1 MDINNFPIVYAP
13 LPIIKTWVDDD
24 TGLKMKKVLCYIT
37 EKCYLISEIKKYGY
51 KTISEIDGKVYEE
64 KATQKT
70 YEVVFFRR
78 IDSNDIIRE
87 QQPDIYND
95 SVSNSNKVN
104 FLSDSKDLCNE
115 MTEYLNQNIL
125 NNLLNNNNN
134 AFSQEKIKNNFYD
147 CLNSYKVRLSLDEY
161 EMGR

>member
-1 MDINNFPIVYAP
+1 MDVNNFPIAYAP

-24 TGLKMKKVLCYIT
+24 TGLKMKKILCYVT
-37 EKCYLISEIKKYGY
+37 EKCYLISEIKTYGY
-51 KTISEIDGKVYEE
+51 KTISEVDGKIYEDNI
-64 KATQKT
+64 TQKT
-70 YEVVFFRR
+70 YEVVYFRR

-87 QQPDIYND
+87 QQPNIYND

-115 MTEYLNQNIL
+115 MTEYLNQIIL
-125 NNLLNNNNN
+125 NNLLNNNN

>member
-1 MDINNFPIVYAP
+1 
-13 LPIIKTWVDDD
+13 
-24 TGLKMKKVLCYIT
+24 MKKILCYVT
-37 EKCYLISEIKKYGY
+37 EKCYLISEIKTYGY
-51 KTISEIDGKVYEE
+51 KTISEVDGKIYEE
-64 KATQKT
+64 NITQKT
-70 YEVVFFRR
+70 YEVVYFRR

-87 QQPDIYND
+87 QQPNIYND

-115 MTEYLNQNIL
+115 MTEYLNQIIL
-125 NNLLNNNNN
+125 NNLLNNN

>member
-1 MDINNFPIVYAP
+1 MIDTSNFPVMYAP

-24 TGLKMKKVLCYIT
+24 TGLKRKKILCYVT
-37 EKCYLISEIKKYGY
+37 EKCYLISEIKTYGY
-51 KTISEIDGKVYEE
+51 KTISEVDGKIYEE
-64 KATQKT
+64 NITQKT
-70 YEVVFFRR
+70 YEVVYFRR

-87 QQPDIYND
+87 QQPNIYND

-115 MTEYLNQNIL
+115 MTEYLNQTIL
-125 NNLLNNNNN
+125 NNLLKNNN

>member
-1 MDINNFPIVYAP
+1 MDVNNFPIVYAP

-24 TGLKMKKVLCYIT
+24 TGLKMKKILCYVT
-37 EKCYLISEIKKYGY
+37 EKCYLISEIKIYGY
-51 KTISEIDGKVYEE
+51 KTISEVDGKIYEE
-64 KATQKT
+64 NITQKT
-70 YEVVFFRR
+70 YEVVYFRR

-87 QQPDIYND
+87 QQPNIYND

-115 MTEYLNQNIL
+115 MTEYLNQIIL
-125 NNLLNNNNN
+125 NNLLNNNN

>member
-1 MDINNFPIVYAP
+1 
-13 LPIIKTWVDDD
+13 
-24 TGLKMKKVLCYIT
+24 MKKILCYVT
-37 EKCYLISEIKKYGY
+37 EKCYLISEIKTYGY
-51 KTISEIDGKVYEE
+51 KTISEVDGKIYEDNI
-64 KATQKT
+64 TQKT
-70 YEVVFFRR
+70 YEVVYFRR

-87 QQPDIYND
+87 QQPNIYND
-95 SVSNSNKVN
+95 SVSNSNKVS

-115 MTEYLNQNIL
+115 MAEYLNQIIL
-125 NNLLNNNNN
+125 NNLLNNNN

>member
-1 MDINNFPIVYAP
+1 MDMNNFPIVYSP

-24 TGLKMKKVLCYIT
+24 TGLKMKRVLCYVT

-51 KTISEIDGKVYEE
+51 KTISEVDGKIYEE
-64 KATQKT
+64 KTTQKT

-95 SVSNSNKVN
+95 SISNSNKVN
-104 FLSDSKDLCNE
+104 FLSDSKDLCDE

-125 NNLLNNNNN
+125 NKLLKNNNILN
-134 AFSQEKIKNNFYD
+134 QEKIMKNFYD
-147 CLNSYKVRLSLDEY
+147 CLNSYRIRLSLDEY
-161 EMGR
+161 EMRR